1 MKGAVVVVVVA
12 LVAALVVGQESSLPR
27 KVDVEA
33 DVLPL
38 GEKEMLGQPGVMG
51 VYSYCVPL
59 ERQPLSEKYEATL
72 VLEVEDSVDA
82 VMVDFGFDGLAPPMN
97 FALRGGVKG
106 GRVEIP
112 LHTADGNN
120 FYGWSNQAF
129 EVPVSGRVFVTNG
142 RVTAVTMAI
151 SAIWGSPKPE
161 LACAVGPANDDGTM
175 EHHHGGHND
184 GHHGEHHGEHHEE
197 HHQHTEGHGNHDEHA
212 PEPMEDLQPEDP
224 EWADDGGDPPVSV
237 QQAVRRRGPRSRAVK
252 VAIVGAFGL
261 FAALAFMCC
270 CCQMATQGQREEY
283 DALSQMEEQ
292 LEMELD
298 THQDEEDVAVRMA
311 KEESMRSFRAE
322 QHVRAQQQF
331 GAPAAGVASQQQQYM
346 RVPVLSPEQYAAY
359 LAEQS
364 R

>member
-184 GHHGEHHGEHHEE
+184 GHHGEHHEE